1 MTVRTIGKAFLM
13 KEYKTYKDLNV
24 WVSARSLCVE
34 IYSLTKVYPASE
46 QFGLTNQ
53 LRRAA
58 ISVASNIAEGHGQQY
73 KKETLQFLHMT
84 KGSLNE
90 LETQLL
96 LSVDL
101 NFAVEKEVGAVL
113 LTLENTRKQLIGF
126 INYLTQ
132 ENNLK

>member
-1 MTVRTIGKAFLM
+1 VFGENYLM
-13 KEYKTYKDLNV
+13 KEYKTYKDLHV

-34 IYSLTKVYPASE
+34 IYSLTKAYPASE

-58 ISVASNIAEGHGQQY
+58 ISVASNIAEGHGRQY
-73 KKETLQFLHMT
+73 KKETIQFLHMA

-101 NFAVEKEVGAVL
+101 NFATEKEVDAVL
-113 LTLENTRKQLIGF
+113 LTLESTRKQLIGF
-126 INYLTQ
+126 INYLTK

>member
-1 MTVRTIGKAFLM
+1 MFGENYLM

-24 WVSARSLCVE
+24 WVSARSLCIDV
-34 IYSLTKVYPASE
+34 YSLTKAYPVSE

-58 ISVASNIAEGHGQQY
+58 ISVASNIAEGHGRQY
-73 KKETLQFLHMT
+73 KKETIQFLHMA

-101 NFAVEKEVGAVL
+101 NFAAEKEVDAVL
-113 LTLENTRKQLIGF
+113 LTLESTRKQLIGF
-126 INYLTQ
+126 INYLTK
-132 ENNLK
+132 EKNLK

>member
-1 MTVRTIGKAFLM
+1 M

-34 IYSLTKVYPASE
+34 IYSLTKAYPASE

-58 ISVASNIAEGHGQQY
+58 ISVASNIAEGHGRQY
-73 KKETLQFLHMT
+73 KKETLQFLHMA

-101 NFAVEKEVGAVL
+101 NFAAEKEVDAVL
-113 LTLENTRKQLIGF
+113 LILESTRKQLI
-126 INYLTQ
+126 
-132 ENNLK
+132 

>member
-1 MTVRTIGKAFLM
+1 M

-34 IYSLTKVYPASE
+34 IYSLTKAYPASE

-58 ISVASNIAEGHGQQY
+58 ISVASNIAEGHGRQY
-73 KKETLQFLHMT
+73 KKETLHFLHMA

-101 NFAVEKEVGAVL
+101 NFAAEKEVDAVL
-113 LTLENTRKQLIGF
+113 LILESTRKQLIGF
-126 INYLTQ
+126 INYLTK

>member
-1 MTVRTIGKAFLM
+1 MFGENYLM

-24 WVSARSLCVE
+24 WVSARSLCIDV
-34 IYSLTKVYPASE
+34 YSLTKAYPVSE

-58 ISVASNIAEGHGQQY
+58 ISVASNIAEGHGRQY
-73 KKETLQFLHMT
+73 KKETLQFLHMA

-101 NFAVEKEVGAVL
+101 NFAAEKEVDAVL
-113 LTLENTRKQLIGF
+113 LTIESTRKQLIGF
-126 INYLTQ
+126 INYLTK
-132 ENNLK
+132 EKNLK